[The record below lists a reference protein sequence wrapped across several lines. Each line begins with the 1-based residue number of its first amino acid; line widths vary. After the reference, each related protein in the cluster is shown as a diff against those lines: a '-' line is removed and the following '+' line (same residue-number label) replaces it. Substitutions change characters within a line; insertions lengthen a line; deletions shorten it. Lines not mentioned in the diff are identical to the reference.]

1 MMQNISLIFKKS
13 IANSFTI
20 LNLLLGFSSIIFTSL
35 TLSDD
40 LNYIHIACLLIF
52 IASLI
57 DVCDGKIARKL
68 GTSGEFGKQL
78 DSLADIVSFCLAPS
92 FLIFYYTY
100 SIVYTNG
107 IVELSYAIIVSS
119 FPLVFGAIR
128 LAKFNAYTSQ
138 ADKPYYSG
146 LPTPAN
152 AIFICSSILLL
163 MSDISIYNLAE
174 STLNEIKAIDSLKWI
189 LIKFYTINE
198 YILII
203 ISMLSSITMIANINY
218 KKFPVLS
225 RDEINIVFIVSLIV
239 FIIFLFVGILDKQY
253 HIVILFFISYYI
265 ISGLVKSIIHKI
277 NGEI

>member
-1 MMQNISLIFKKS
+1 MKNMSLILKKS
-13 IANSFTI
+13 IANFFTI

-35 TLSDD
+35 TLSGN
-40 LNYIHIACLLIF
+40 LNYIHLACLLIF

-100 SIVYTNG
+100 DIVQLGY
-107 IVELSYAIIVSS
+107 VIIMSS

-128 LAKFNAYTSQ
+128 LAKFNAYASES
-138 ADKPYYSG
+138 DKPYYSG
-146 LPTPAN
+146 LPTPVN
-152 AIFICSSILLL
+152 AIFICSSILL
-163 MSDISIYNLAE
+163 MSDISIVSIAE

-189 LIKFYTINE
+189 LVKFYTINE

-203 ISMLSSITMIANINY
+203 MSMLSSIIMITDINY
-218 KKFPVLS
+218 TKFPVLNREKNNMVS
-225 RDEINIVFIVSLIV
+225 IVPLIV

-265 ISGLVKSIIHKI
+265 ISGIVKSIIHKI
-277 NGEI
+277 NGEV